1 MREKA
6 QKMVHEKLHLRP
18 EKLAEQWMQF
28 FTCQRNPI
36 LRSELLTALLAGTS
50 LEESRVPTV
59 LLLDVVLLAFA
70 ARTYHD
76 AEIVNDFMG
85 LCERTEEEW
94 SRPDWT
100 CRVFNSIHGNAANW
114 ILKGSKEFGC
124 SEDRYIPEM
133 VGFYLS
139 HEVPNYFVREL
150 EDSHKKSVVPGSEAE
165 KRTRVK

>member
-1 MREKA
+1 MSFCCLYLIDLFGRIKDIVPVPSLIEIQSKSFNEFAQLDYLPSERELVGL
-6 QKMVHEKLHLRP
+6 QKSFR
-18 EKLAEQWMQF
+18 
-28 FTCQRNPI
+28 
-36 LRSELLTALLAGTS
+36 
-50 LEESRVPTV
+50 
-59 LLLDVVLLAFA
+59 DVVLLAFA
-70 ARTYHD
+70 AGTYHD

-133 VGFYLS
+133 VGFYLG

-150 EDSHKKSVVPGSEAE
+150 EDSHKKSVVPGSEAK